1 MRLPIAA
8 KLLIVLLVIFSVV
21 LAVSLAYQNH
31 HQKALVT
38 EIVGEQTL
46 DKASNYFDSL
56 NMMMLTG
63 TIHQKDALKQKVL
76 AQNGIEDARV
86 IRAEGITAIFGPGNP
101 DQAIEDLFD
110 QRAIKGETIIETVER
125 DYGTGIVVALPMKAS
140 TSYRGTNC
148 TQCHIVPEG
157 TVLGV
162 VRLEYNLSDLYQTI
176 NKDMLFT
183 AVIMS
188 IITLVGFALT
198 FSFIRI
204 SLVSPLKRISFFM
217 RQCSDEKNL
226 SQRLAI
232 SRHDEIGQLA
242 ASCDN
247 LLDSF
252 SDSLNQVKNTAS
264 TLLNEATVLTKV
276 SSETNILVANQRQE
290 TQEMSM
296 AIDEV
301 QRHQHIVEEKTTEAS
316 ELSQGLAQSAQQG
329 TGIANVAA
337 EQIQQLVREIEQVRQ
352 QILSVNQQ
360 SKDVNSILEVI
371 RAIAEQTNLLA
382 LNAAIEAARAGE
394 QGRGFAVVADEVR
407 SLASRTHDATGD
419 IQQIIEQLTT
429 DAERS
434 ATAIEST
441 CETTTER
448 ADTVLQLSQSL
459 AQIADEILI
468 VNNNAKEIS
477 VDTVHQAEMAD
488 ALRVQ
493 VVTIQTHAEETSVNA
508 NQTQSISSNLR
519 QLAGE
524 LEHLID
530 QFQLEGGRKY

>member
-86 IRAEGITAIFGPGNP
+86 IRAEGITSIFGSGNP

-110 QRAIKGETIIETVER
+110 QRAINGETIIETVER

-188 IITLVGFALT
+188 IITLAGFALT

-204 SLVSPLKRISFFM
+204 SLVSPLKRISSFM

-419 IQQIIEQLTT
+419 IQRIIEQLTT

-508 NQTQSISSNLR
+508 NQTQNISSNLR